1 MCDPELTRRQALF
14 IWLACVVGMALIVAW
29 CFVLHRLGVW

>member
-1 MCDPELTRRQALF
+1 MCDPEITRRQALL
-14 IWLACVVGMALIVAW
+14 IWAGCMVGMVLIVAW